1 MANELIILEIFFIT
15 LGMVVFSLLL
25 NKIMGI
31 NPNSAKEFREKAQN
45 LQERMKNAQLT
56 SDRQQFYS
64 LQQESMQ
71 LTKEM
76 MKKQLLPNCVR
87 CIIFW
92 VIFAIV
98 GIFYNPYGALLPFPL
113 LFFGDGWV
121 AVYFIFSI
129 GLTLV
134 IYLARWGYR
143 RMTGTQDSRKNDV
156 TEIRNIL
163 SGSSTNAKEIFQLD
177 TQKDDLGTDGAR
189 GDSWKE
195 RIKN

>member
-1 MANELIILEIFFIT
+1 MANEFIILQIFFIT
-15 LGMVVFSLLL
+15 LGMVVFSMLL

-31 NPNSAKEFREKAQN
+31 NPKSAKEFREKAKN
-45 LQERMKNAQLT
+45 LQERMKNAQLI
-56 SDRQQFYS
+56 SDRQQFSS

-98 GIFYNPYGALLPFPL
+98 GIFYTPYGALLPFPL
-113 LFFGDGWV
+113 LFFGNGWV

-134 IYLARWGYR
+134 IYLTRWGYKKI
-143 RMTGTQDSRKNDV
+143 TGKQDSRKNDV

-163 SGSSTNAKEIFQLD
+163 SGSSTTAKEIFQLD
-177 TQKDDLGTDGAR
+177 TQKDDSDTNVAR

>member
-1 MANELIILEIFFIT
+1 MANEFIILQIFFIT

-25 NKIMGI
+25 NKIMG
-31 NPNSAKEFREKAQN
+31 NSPNSAKEMRAKAQN

-56 SDRQQFYS
+56 SDTQQLYK
-64 LQQESMQ
+64 LQQESIQ
-71 LTKEM
+71 LTKDM
-76 MKKQLLPNCVR
+76 MKKQLLPTCVR

-92 VIFAIV
+92 AIFAII

-113 LFFGDGWV
+113 LFFGNGWI

-134 IYLARWGYR
+134 IYLARWGYKKI
-143 RMTGTQDSRKNDV
+143 TGKEDSRKKDI

-163 SGSSTNAKEIFQLD
+163 SRNPTTTQEIFQLD
-177 TQKDDLGTDGAR
+177 SHKDDLGTSETR

>member
-1 MANELIILEIFFIT
+1 MANEFIILQIFFIT
-15 LGMVVFSLLL
+15 LGMVVFSMLL
-25 NKIMGI
+25 NKIMGV
-31 NPNSAKEFREKAQN
+31 NPKSAKEFREKAQN
-45 LQERMKNAQLT
+45 LQERMKNAQLI

-98 GIFYNPYGALLPFPL
+98 GLFYNPYGALLPFPI

-134 IYLARWGYR
+134 IYLTRWGYKKI
-143 RMTGTQDSRKNDV
+143 TGTQDSPKNDI

-177 TQKDDLGTDGAR
+177 TQKDDLDSNVTR
-189 GDSWKE
+189 RDSWKE

>member
-1 MANELIILEIFFIT
+1 MANEFIILQIFFIT

-31 NPNSAKEFREKAQN
+31 SPKSSKEFREKTKN

-56 SDRQQFYS
+56 SDTQQFYS

-76 MKKQLLPNCVR
+76 MKKQILPSCAR
-87 CIIFW
+87 CIVFW
-92 VIFAIV
+92 IIFAII

-113 LFFGDGWV
+113 LFFGDGWI
-121 AVYFIFSI
+121 AVYFLFSF

-134 IYLARWGYR
+134 IYLTRWGYR
-143 RMTGTQDSRKNDV
+143 KITGKENAPKSDV
-156 TEIRNIL
+156 TEVRNIL
-163 SGSSTNAKEIFQLD
+163 SRNSAEPQEIFQID
-177 TQKDDLGTDGAR
+177 SHEENLGTNGAR
-189 GDSWKE
+189 SDSWKE

>member
-1 MANELIILEIFFIT
+1 MANEFIILQIFFIT
-15 LGMVVFSLLL
+15 LGMVVFSMLL

-31 NPNSAKEFREKAQN
+31 NPKSAKEFREKAKN
-45 LQERMKNAQLT
+45 LQERMKNAQLI
-56 SDRQQFYS
+56 SDRQQFSS

-76 MKKQLLPNCVR
+76 MKKQLLPSCLR
-87 CIIFW
+87 CIVFW
-92 VIFAIV
+92 VIFAII
-98 GIFYNPYGALLPFPL
+98 GIFYNPFGALLPFPL

-121 AVYFIFSI
+121 AVYFLFSI

-134 IYLARWGYR
+134 IYLSRWGYR
-143 RMTGTQDSRKNDV
+143 KITGKGVTPRSDV

-163 SGSSTNAKEIFQLD
+163 SGSPTGTEETFQFD
-177 TQKDDLGTDGAR
+177 SPEDDLGTSAAR

>member
-1 MANELIILEIFFIT
+1 MANEFIILQIFFIT

-25 NKIMGI
+25 NKIMGVT
-31 NPNSAKEFREKAQN
+31 PSSAKEFREKAKN

-56 SDRQQFYS
+56 SDTQQLYS

-76 MKKQLLPNCVR
+76 MKKQLLPSCVR

-92 VIFAIV
+92 IIFAIV
-98 GIFYNPYGALLPFPL
+98 GVFYNPYGALLDFPI
-113 LFFGDGWV
+113 LFFGSGWV

-129 GLTLV
+129 GITVV
-134 IYLARWGYR
+134 IYLARWGYKKI
-143 RMTGTQDSRKNDV
+143 TGKQDTRKNDV

-163 SGSSTNAKEIFQLD
+163 SGSSTEAKEIFQLD
-177 TQKDDLGTDGAR
+177 TQKDELDTNVAR
-189 GDSWKE
+189 SDSWKE

>member
-1 MANELIILEIFFIT
+1 MANEFIILQIFFIT

-31 NPNSAKEFREKAQN
+31 NPSSAKEFREKAKN

-56 SDRQQFYS
+56 SDRQQFAS

-98 GIFYNPYGALLPFPL
+98 GIFYTPYGALLPFPL
-113 LFFGDGWV
+113 LFFGNGWV

-134 IYLARWGYR
+134 IYLTRWGYKKL
-143 RMTGTQDSRKNDV
+143 TGKQVSRKNDV

-163 SGSSTNAKEIFQLD
+163 SGSSTEAKEIFQLD
-177 TQKDDLGTDGAR
+177 TQKDELDTNVAR
-189 GDSWKE
+189 SDSWKE